1 MVWKKA
7 KDIVTDLAESLP
19 KDAADKSID
28 ALKELIPK
36 ELPKV
41 PLPKVPLP
49 KVPLPKVQLPDVSE
63 LPSEF
68 PKLPEKL
75 ANLSMP
81 EMPLSGLTLPKV
93 PLHKITLPPKPDL
106 ADLLDQATGLLPA
119 KMPDVL
125 PTELPDV
132 DSIVGVGA
140 DLSEKVLQKW
150 QALPS
155 ISAGAIAATL
165 TGDDFRA
172 MMTETF
178 KTWAENTLGK
188 VPDAYDKALDAAYNA
203 EHIGGKFHRLFDG
216 SHDPMGAWQ
225 KISDAG
231 LGDTMSE
238 RVVGYTQAL
247 TKDFVTT
254 MGLPFATID
263 KASFEHMVDVWSAI
277 PGVDREYLYRF
288 FTMNAADVVGTTLSS
303 VGMILAIRG
312 DNFQRLS
319 EIVGSL
325 GVSAIAHAN
334 PMLALVTIASAGY
347 AFKIDQL
354 SYGTM
359 GVGASSAV
367 IHILLCSVLSLP
379 ILVEL
384 IVAASIVG
392 VVKANILENE
402 ELREYVVDQMVSTGG
417 RILPTLG

>member
-28 ALKELIPK
+28 SLKELIPK
-36 ELPKV
+36 ELPQV
-41 PLPKVPLP
+41 PLPDLPLP
-49 KVPLPKVQLPDVSE
+49 KIV
-63 LPSEF
+63 
-68 PKLPEKL
+68 
-75 ANLSMP
+75 M
-81 EMPLSGLTLPKV
+81 
-93 PLHKITLPPKPDL
+93 PPKPDL

-119 KMPDVL
+119 KIPDVL
-125 PTELPDV
+125 PNELPDV

-178 KTWAENTLGK
+178 KSWAETTLGK

-203 EHIGGKFHRLFDG
+203 DHVGGKFHRLFDG

-225 KISDAG
+225 KISEAG

-238 RVVGYTQAL
+238 RVAGYSQAL

-263 KASFEHMVDVWSAI
+263 KVSFDHMVEVWSAI

-288 FTMNAADVVGTTLSS
+288 FTLNAADVVGTSLSS
-303 VGMILAIRG
+303 VGVILAIRG

-325 GVSAIAHAN
+325 GVSAIANAN
-334 PMLALVTIASAGY
+334 PMLALVSIASAGY
-347 AFKIDQL
+347 AFSIDQL
-354 SYGTM
+354 SYGTL

-367 IHILLCSVLSLP
+367 LSILLGSVLSLP

-384 IVAASIVG
+384 VAVSSIVS
-392 VVKANILENE
+392 VVKSNILENE
-402 ELREYVVDQMVSTGG
+402 ELREYVVDQMAASVEGFD
-417 RILPTLG
+417 LMAALG